1 MSKEE
6 MIWDL
11 YQLLEPS
18 GIQVEGLRQEPD
30 WPGKIE
36 KELKKKVKDA
46 EAFRD
51 KYRGKI
57 EDMNAKEL
65 VAMLEEFDE
74 LVLKHEGPGMFA
86 HLRYAADSTD
96 AISKQLNDAARRA
109 RMKFRQALAFKDI
122 ELGKLLANK
131 PDIINEPEVSEYK
144 HYLEKTKRE
153 VPYMLSEE
161 KEQLIITK
169 DKNGIDAWQQLQGDW
184 LSTRKFQI
192 EVDGE
197 KKTMS
202 YGEIIGLY
210 EDPDRDL
217 RKRANQIVYDNLGE
231 DEIIWASAIRAV
243 CSDHLEMCDI
253 RDYPSPM
260 TQSLIANDI
269 EKEAVDSLM
278 DTIEDSVDI
287 YRRYLRL
294 KAKIMGLDKL
304 GNWDIV
310 APLPDAPEKEYSWK
324 EARNEVAGAY
334 SSFDEQIGSWVDEMF
349 EKRHIDAEVRE
360 GKRSGA
366 FCASWLA
373 GKSAYILLSYNKRMG
388 NLYTLAH
395 ENGHA
400 VHDYLM
406 AREQKPSNCKV
417 GSCIAECGSIFGEL
431 LLTERLLREAKS
443 KEQKQ
448 AVLATILD
456 EFGMA
461 AFQVSARVFFEQ
473 SMYDTIDEG
482 KFLDGDTVAE
492 LWTSA
497 RDKIYGDAVEWLP
510 EMQWEWT
517 MKIHYYM
524 PRYRFYNYPYVFA
537 QLFVYALY
545 RLYKEQGE
553 DFVPQLKALLAAGSN
568 KSPAELAE
576 ELGFDISSK
585 KFWQKGMKQ
594 FEEFIDM
601 LADTMK

>member
-11 YQLLEPS
+11 FQLLEPTE
-18 GIQVEGLRQEPD
+18 IQVEGLQEEPD

-36 KELKKKVKDA
+36 KQLKKAVSDA

-57 EDMNAKEL
+57 EDMNAQEL
-65 VAMLEEFDE
+65 VEMLEKYDE

-86 HLRYAADSTD
+86 SLRYAADSTD

-122 ELGKLLANK
+122 ELGKLLSKN
-131 PDIINEPEVSEYK
+131 PDIVNAPEVSEYQ
-144 HYLEKTKRE
+144 HYLEKIKRE

-184 LSTRKFQI
+184 LSTRKFEI

-197 KKTMS
+197 KNTMS

-217 RKRANQIVYDNLGE
+217 RKQANQIVYDNLGE

-278 DTIEDSVDI
+278 DTIENSVDI

-310 APLPDAPEKEYSWK
+310 APLPDAPEKEYSWQ
-324 EARNEVAGAY
+324 EARNEVVGAY

-349 EKRHIDAEVRE
+349 ENRHIDAEVRE

-406 AREQKPSNCKV
+406 AREQKPSNCEV

-461 AFQVSARVFFEQ
+461 AFQVSARVFFEK
-473 SMYDTIDEG
+473 SMYDTIDKG
-482 KFLDGDTVAE
+482 KFLDGDTVAA
-492 LWTSA
+492 LWTDA

-510 EMQWEWT
+510 EMRWEWA
-517 MKIHYYM
+517 MKIHYFI
-524 PRYRFYNYPYVFA
+524 PRYRFYNYPYIFA

-545 RLYKEQGE
+545 RLYKEQGDE
-553 DFVPQLKALLAAGSN
+553 FVPKLKALLAAGSS

-576 ELGFDISSK
+576 ELGFDILSK
-585 KFWQKGMKQ
+585 KFWEKGMKQ
-594 FEEFIDM
+594 FEEFIDI
-601 LADTMK
+601 LEETIE